1 MPIRN
6 RHIRAPRAVLGF
18 TLVELMISL
27 VLGMIV
33 TAAALAMFLSNRQ
46 VYETTENL
54 GRVQETVR
62 TAYELMARDMREA
75 TGNACEAHLRT
86 ANVLRN
92 PANNWW
98 WNFDTSIQGYDGATA
113 TPGLAFG
120 TATGDRVN
128 GTDAMELKSAVN
140 DGVTIVSHNA
150 PSAQF
155 KVNTIN
161 HGLSPGDIVMVCD
174 FDHAALLQVTNA
186 NPGINDTIV
195 HNNGGA
201 LVPGNCSKGLGFPT
215 DCSSALGAQYAFG
228 PNSIIARARMHRWYI
243 GTNSRGR
250 RSLFEA
256 TVVNTGGVLAVQ
268 RQEIA
273 EGVQDMSLQ
282 YLVAGATG
290 YVDADAVTAA
300 QWTGT
305 GVIAVRV
312 LLTLQGEQNQMGG
325 DPVQR
330 TLEHT
335 VTLRNRVP

>member
-1 MPIRN
+1 M
-6 RHIRAPRAVLGF
+6 AGF
-18 TLVELMISL
+18 TLVELMVSL
-27 VLGMIV
+27 VLGLIV

-92 PANNWW
+92 PASNWW
-98 WNFDTSIQGYDGATA
+98 WNFDTTLQGYDGATA
-113 TPGLAFG
+113 MPGLAFG
-120 TATGDRVN
+120 TATGDRIN

-155 KVNTIN
+155 KVNTVN
-161 HGLSPGDIVMVCD
+161 HGLATGDIAMVCD
-174 FDHAALLQVTNA
+174 FDHAVLLQVTNA

-201 LVPGNCSKGLGFPT
+201 NVPGNCSKGLGFPT

-228 PNSIIARARMHRWYI
+228 PNSVNARPRLHRWYI

-250 RSLFEA
+250 PSLFEA
-256 TVVNTGGVLAVQ
+256 TVANNGGVLAVQ

-282 YLVAGATG
+282 YLVAGATA
-290 YVDADAVTAA
+290 YADAGAITPA
-300 QWTGT
+300 QWAGT

-312 LLTLQGEQNQMGG
+312 LLTLQGEQANAGG
-325 DPVQR
+325 DAVQR
-330 TLEHT
+330 TLVHT
-335 VTLRNRVP
+335 VTLRDRGP